1 MHLMLGEQMNSYL
14 WHRVTIVG
22 CGLIGASFALALRQ
36 NKLCGSIA
44 GWDSEPGVLDGAL
57 RTGVI
62 DKIDTCFAPDSDTE
76 SESDLIYLA
85 APVRSIISFLQH
97 YALRIRAGAV
107 ITDAGSTKVEIC
119 SVADTNVTLDKHF
132 IGGHPIAGSHESGLS
147 HARADLFE
155 GAPYVLIQQQ
165 TDEGNAFAKIEQT
178 IEAIGS
184 QVFRMRAAQHDQV
197 MSSLSHLPQ
206 LVSVSLTAT
215 ARKQL
220 GSDFFFKLS
229 GSGYR
234 DMTRLAESS
243 WSMWEDILRTNGGP
257 IADALDSF
265 GDRISAISKELRRLR
280 THPDGNLSEAK
291 RLFKTSK

>member
-1 MHLMLGEQMNSYL
+1 MNPCL

-22 CGLIGASFALALRQ
+22 CGLIGCSFALALKK
-36 NKLCGSIA
+36 NKLCESIA
-44 GWDSEPGVLDGAL
+44 GWDSEPEVLDQAL
-57 RTGVI
+57 KAGII
-62 DKIDTCFAPDSDTE
+62 DEIDTCLAPGSTTE
-76 SESDLIYLA
+76 AESDLIYLA
-85 APVRSIISFLQH
+85 MPVRSIIRFLQNEGS
-97 YALRIRAGAV
+97 RVKRGAV
-107 ITDAGSTKVEIC
+107 ITDAGSTKVEVC
-119 SVADTNVTLDKHF
+119 AAAANLTPGRHF

-155 GAPYVLIQQQ
+155 GAPYVLMQQQ
-165 TDEGNAFAKIEQT
+165 PDEGNTFAKVEQT
-178 IEAIGS
+178 IAGIGS
-184 QVFRMRAAQHDQV
+184 QVYRMRVAQHDQV

-206 LVSVSLTAT
+206 LVSVTLSAT

-243 WSMWEDILRTNGGP
+243 WAMWEDILRTNAEP

-265 GDRISAISKELRRLR
+265 GGRIAAVSKELRELKTDPHRSLLEVR
-280 THPDGNLSEAK
+280 
-291 RLFKTSK
+291 RLFETSK